1 VTSPPIP
8 YPLSPPKAKGKVLT
22 LSAEETP
29 PVASPDAV
37 RAPARGGVLASRL
50 CPVCQ
55 KAPIHAGQE
64 VCSGRCRA
72 ARSRQR
78 KAEARR
84 ERDAEIREYLVMAG
98 ESLDAAKRLLEGGG
112 RRR

>member
-1 VTSPPIP
+1 MS
-8 YPLSPPKAKGKVLT
+8 LS
-22 LSAEETP
+22 ETP
-29 PVASPDAV
+29 PVASPDGV
-37 RAPARGGVLASRL
+37 RAPTGGSVLASRL

-55 KAPIHAGQE
+55 KAAIHAGQE

-84 ERDAEIREYLVMAG
+84 QRDAEIRALLE
-98 ESLDAAKRLLEGGG
+98 AALKRLREEP
-112 RRR
+112 

>member
-1 VTSPPIP
+1 MCSPES
-8 YPLSPPKAKGKVLT
+8 L
-22 LSAEETP
+22 
-29 PVASPDAV
+29 PVAYPDGV
-37 RAPARGGVLASRL
+37 RAPTGEGVLASRL

-55 KAPIHAGQE
+55 RAPIHPGQE

-84 ERDAEIREYLVMAG
+84 ERDAEIRALLV
-98 ESLDAAKRLLEGGG
+98 AALEKL
-112 RRR
+112 